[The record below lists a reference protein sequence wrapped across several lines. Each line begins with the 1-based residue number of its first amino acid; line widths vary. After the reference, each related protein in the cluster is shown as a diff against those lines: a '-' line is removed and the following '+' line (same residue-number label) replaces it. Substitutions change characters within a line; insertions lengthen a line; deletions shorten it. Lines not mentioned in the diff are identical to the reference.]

1 MHLIEILLPLKN
13 ADGNAFPGDFYD
25 RLAQQ
30 LSERFGGVTG
40 FFRSPAEGRWQS
52 GGATEH
58 DDIVVLEV
66 MADNLDRPWWSRL
79 RKDLM
84 RKFAQDD
91 ILIRGHRVERLT

>member
-1 MHLIEILLPLKN
+1 MHLIEILLPLKDP
-13 ADGNAFPGDFYD
+13 DGNAFPADAYD
-25 RLAQQ
+25 GLAQL

-40 FFRSPAEGRWQS
+40 FFRSPAEGRWES

-66 MADNLDRPWWSRL
+66 MADHLERSWWSQL

-84 RKFAQDD
+84 REFAQND
-91 ILIRGHRVERLT
+91 IVIRSHEVERLL

>member
-13 ADGNAFPGDFYD
+13 ADGNAFPAEFYD

-58 DDIVVLEV
+58 DDIVSWKSW
-66 MADNLDRPWWSRL
+66 R
-79 RKDLM
+79 
-84 RKFAQDD
+84 
-91 ILIRGHRVERLT
+91 IRWTGTGGRRYARR